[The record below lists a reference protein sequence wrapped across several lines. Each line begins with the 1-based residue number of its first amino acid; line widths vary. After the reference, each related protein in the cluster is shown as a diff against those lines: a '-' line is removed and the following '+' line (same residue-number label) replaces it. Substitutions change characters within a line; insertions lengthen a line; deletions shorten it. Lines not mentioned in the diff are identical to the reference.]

1 MFSETVSAPASVD
14 TILAPL
20 AAVLSTGELL
30 AIRALVVQF
39 GRLPDELVRHDDV
52 LHIRYMIMFWRVVG
66 EQPEVFSGMFPNEAL
81 HRGVVRIA

>member
-1 MFSETVSAPASVD
+1 MDPNGID

-20 AAVLSTGELL
+20 AAILSAGEML

-39 GRLPDELVRHDDV
+39 GRLPDELVRHDDA

-66 EQPEVFSGMFPNEAL
+66 EQAEVFSGIFPNEAL
-81 HRGVVRIA
+81 YSGVARIA